1 MHFLHATGTLTRV
14 GGASSMRDTVQ
25 RIIEA
30 NQYGRALH
38 PPSPKFRLLG
48 TSPICALP
56 FVTKV
61 MHSIH

>member
-1 MHFLHATGTLTRV
+1 MQFLDATGTLTRV
-14 GGASSMRDTVQ
+14 AGASSMRDTVQ

-30 NQYGRALH
+30 NQYGPALH
-38 PPSPKFRLLG
+38 PPSPKFRLIG

-56 FVTKV
+56 FLIKV